1 MRVAEEQ
8 KNPLGPTGNQVSRNI
23 ERLRTAR
30 GMSKKDLADAT
41 RRLGRAIPPLGI
53 SRIETGTRRVDA
65 DDLVALA
72 LALNVSPLTI
82 LLPPASSDAPVD
94 LTDTYQVGEWAAWQW
109 GMGERTASDW
119 RPGHVVR
126 AAAPGENPAG
136 DVEALEQE
144 QEFARRQAEYK
155 TLAKPET
162 LRRRD
167 DSRIVTLARDFA
179 GVLDTLINP
188 FRGATALTIRT
199 QYRAAKRLHT
209 QLGLELEA
217 LGEQLPE

>member
-1 MRVAEEQ
+1 MATNEV
-8 KNPLGPTGNQVSRNI
+8 LSGPTSKRVSENV
-23 ERLRTAR
+23 ERLRKDRGLSQAQLAQRLAEAGRPMRDTAV
-30 GMSKKDLADAT
+30 SK
-41 RRLGRAIPPLGI
+41 
-53 SRIETGTRRVDA
+53 IERGTRRVDA

-144 QEFARRQAEYK
+144 QEFARRQTEYK

-188 FRGATALTIRT
+188 FRGAAALTIRT